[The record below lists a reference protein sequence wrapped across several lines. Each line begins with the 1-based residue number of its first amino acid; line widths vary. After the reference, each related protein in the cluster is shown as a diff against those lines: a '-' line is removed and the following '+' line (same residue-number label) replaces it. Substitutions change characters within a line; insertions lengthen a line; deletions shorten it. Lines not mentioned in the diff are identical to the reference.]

1 MKADKFFLQFIA
13 IFGIMM
19 MFAVS
24 GWGAVL
30 DTDTFNTDDKDGWG
44 GSGESW
50 DAGTQRLA
58 INRDQTGTKT
68 FTFAAYPNQIVS
80 VMLDAAK
87 TATWEASDLIQIT
100 ANGVSVYNSNADGSI
115 SFNATLNGSG
125 QLALIVTP
133 NTNNNNEDLYIDNVT
148 INYTPPPEINVVGVA
163 DGGTDTSF
171 GSTLVTSGTI
181 DRTYTIQNTGT
192 GDLTLG
198 AVSAGGDFTVTS
210 QPTSPVAAGGST
222 TFTVRF
228 DPSAIGTRTATI
240 SFTNNDSNENPYNFS
255 ISGIG
260 DTPPIMGDVPN
271 QTAIVGTAF
280 SLNIAS
286 YVTLTNADPVTL
298 YTLSGG
304 PLPAGLSFDNAT
316 GILSGMPTTVTGATS
331 FSITATD
338 DDGVSNSDTF
348 TITVNAPSADL
359 VLTKSAPGSVTIN
372 NTMQYTI
379 SITNNGPAS
388 TEDLT
393 LTDVLP
399 ASLIYQISYGTD
411 WICSYTAGTR
421 TVSCLHPTEF
431 TSGATS
437 EITIVVTAPS
447 SAQSVTNQASI
458 SGLTPDSNLAN
469 NTDSA
474 TTSVTTT
481 SYSSSNLRPFT
492 LQKQYNINGNMKIIG
507 NSVMLKSDGTCA
519 GLGTNN
525 NDITP
530 TWANKDSDASTWNSS
545 SADLT
550 LPVGVNSSRIKYAGL
565 YWQGRV
571 DNGEDFW
578 TNGKNIKFKPAGLAY
593 QDLTSP
599 ATKFN
604 WTIRSADSGYQG
616 VYDVTAL
623 VKQSIDLVPAA
634 TIDSTGYSGTFWGA
648 NVLAKKFTNGYGAWS
663 LVVIYEDYDD
673 TLKNIS
679 LYDGFIAV
687 NDGDTR
693 STTLSGFL
701 TPTSGAVH
709 SNFLIFGGEGDITLT
724 DSVTMTDRFGNDRS
738 LGSNI
743 FDSSQEINGVS
754 VTSRNPSCINTIGID
769 IDSFD
774 VGSTSATTQIIGN
787 GQTSTTVKLKSTGDV
802 YYPGVFAFSTE
813 LYIPDVCYLEDVT
826 FNGLPITE
834 DNIPSTNDDVLFDV
848 TITNK
853 TDEVAKGVFVEKVF
867 DKPNEITYVDGSMQI
882 APIPGITYT
891 AKTDA
896 TGDDTAEY
904 STDTKTAKFLLGT
917 GATWYIGGTL
927 SKDVDTKFKYEAKV
941 GDQNASDN
949 TYLVSYRNDLLGITF
964 TGIPIRKCSDFN
976 NSFTVYAPVI
986 GSYNAVQSGAV
997 NVAGGDTD
1005 PIDPLD
1011 AKNALFTQIVNQP
1024 FSVDIISFG
1033 LDNITPTAPSQS
1045 IDLNLSIVELS
1056 VDGSCT
1062 NNDIYAV
1069 QTITFNTS
1077 DKYKTVTINPQI
1089 TSNNAAFH
1097 MVTSNADLCSR
1108 DNFAI
1113 RPAGY
1118 TGNFTPSSTL
1128 KAGSDFNLTLVAK
1141 GIDSS
1146 AVTGYDG
1153 SVAVTALTQNT
1164 SCPVPNGSLSNSSG
1178 NPLGS
1183 QMFDGVDTAILNN
1196 IKFGDVGLFDMNV
1209 TDSTWTIVDSAKG
1222 DCIVGSDAYIADANG
1237 KVGCMVRATFNPVI
1251 TPDHF
1256 AVTSSM
1262 TNYGSGFT
1270 YLSSDLNTS
1279 AILSISATAQSLSGT
1294 TTQNYNSGCYAKAT
1308 DYNIVYDNIAVTP
1321 SGNLTTLKFETITT
1335 AETNTSTN
1343 GTMSINTPISL
1354 PSIPSTIFSTDT
1366 NGTGN
1371 ISIRINFD
1379 RNITKAVNPFL
1390 LNISDVNVTD
1400 TDAVQGNG
1408 TIDTNATFL
1417 FGRTHASRQRYE
1429 GTNGTANIYFET
1441 YCFGAGCDKALLP
1454 NGTASKRVDDVR
1466 WFINENHNILNDG
1479 NVSIVVQK
1487 GGTNSASDKV
1497 YASDNPA
1504 GNPSATALSYDESR
1518 GYPYKTTMENNASGW
1533 LIQNEN
1539 NANATTNEFQVEFNN
1554 IGDWTGEHNTST
1566 TTKIP
1571 EGATT
1576 NRRIMW

>member
-1 MKADKFFLQFIA
+1 
-13 IFGIMM
+13 
-19 MFAVS
+19 
-24 GWGAVL
+24 
-30 DTDTFNTDDKDGWG
+30 
-44 GSGESW
+44 
-50 DAGTQRLA
+50 
-58 INRDQTGTKT
+58 
-68 FTFAAYPNQIVS
+68 
-80 VMLDAAK
+80 
-87 TATWEASDLIQIT
+87 
-100 ANGVSVYNSNADGSI
+100 
-115 SFNATLNGSG
+115 
-125 QLALIVTP
+125 
-133 NTNNNNEDLYIDNVT
+133 
-148 INYTPPPEINVVGVA
+148 
-163 DGGTDTSF
+163 
-171 GSTLVTSGTI
+171 
-181 DRTYTIQNTGT
+181 
-192 GDLTLG
+192 
-198 AVSAGGDFTVTS
+198 
-210 QPTSPVAAGGST
+210 
-222 TFTVRF
+222 
-228 DPSAIGTRTATI
+228 
-240 SFTNNDSNENPYNFS
+240 
-255 ISGIG
+255 
-260 DTPPIMGDVPN
+260 
-271 QTAIVGTAF
+271 
-280 SLNIAS
+280 
-286 YVTLTNADPVTL
+286 
-298 YTLSGG
+298 
-304 PLPAGLSFDNAT
+304 
-316 GILSGMPTTVTGATS
+316 
-331 FSITATD
+331 
-338 DDGVSNSDTF
+338 
-348 TITVNAPSADL
+348 
-359 VLTKSAPGSVTIN
+359 
-372 NTMQYTI
+372 
-379 SITNNGPAS
+379 
-388 TEDLT
+388 
-393 LTDVLP
+393 
-399 ASLIYQISYGTD
+399 
-411 WICSYTAGTR
+411 
-421 TVSCLHPTEF
+421 
-431 TSGATS
+431 
-437 EITIVVTAPS
+437 
-447 SAQSVTNQASI
+447 
-458 SGLTPDSNLAN
+458 
-469 NTDSA
+469 
-474 TTSVTTT
+474 
-481 SYSSSNLRPFT
+481 
-492 LQKQYNINGNMKIIG
+492 
-507 NSVMLKSDGTCA
+507 
-519 GLGTNN
+519 
-525 NDITP
+525 
-530 TWANKDSDASTWNSS
+530 
-545 SADLT
+545 
-550 LPVGVNSSRIKYAGL
+550 
-565 YWQGRV
+565 
-571 DNGEDFW
+571 
-578 TNGKNIKFKPAGLAY
+578 IKFKPAGLAY

-709 SNFLIFGGEGDITLT
+709 SNLLIFGGEGDITLT
-724 DSVTMTDRFGNDRS
+724 DSVTMTDRFGIDRS

-826 FNGLPITE
+826 FNGLPITG

-867 DKPNEITYVDGSMQI
+867 DKPSEITYVDGSMQI
-882 APIPGITYT
+882 APIPGITYS

-896 TGDDTAEY
+896 IGDDTAEY

-986 GSYNAVQSGAV
+986 GSYNAVRSGAV

-1011 AKNALFTQIVNQP
+1011 AKNALYTQIVNQP

-1033 LDNITPTAPSQS
+1033 LDNITPTAPAQS
-1045 IDLNLSIVELS
+1045 VDLNLSMVELS
-1056 VDGSCT
+1056 ADGSCT
-1062 NNDIYAV
+1062 DNNISAI
-1069 QTITFNTS
+1069 QTLTFTTS
-1077 DKYKTVTINPQI
+1077 NKYKTATVNALIA
-1089 TSNNAAFH
+1089 SNNAAFH
-1097 MVTSNADLCSR
+1097 MVTSNANLCSR

-1118 TGNFTPSSTL
+1118 TGIFTPSGTL
-1128 KAGSDFNLTLVAK
+1128 KAGNDFNLTLIAK

-1153 SVAVTALTQNT
+1153 SVAITALTQNT
-1164 SCPVPNGSLSNSSG
+1164 SCPVRNGNLSDSSG

-1183 QMFDGVDTAILNN
+1183 QIFNGVDTAILNN
-1196 IKFGDVGLFDMNV
+1196 IKFGDIGLFDMNV

-1222 DCIVGSDAYIADANG
+1222 DCITESNSTTPDVNG
-1237 KVGCMVRATFNPVI
+1237 KVGCLIRSTFNPVLI
-1251 TPDHF
+1251 PDHF
-1256 AVTSSM
+1256 GVTSII
-1262 TNYGSGFT
+1262 TNHGNGFT

-1279 AILSISATAQSLSGT
+1279 AILNISTTAQSLSGT

-1308 DYNIVYDNIAVTP
+1308 DYNIVYDNLAITP
-1321 SGNLTTLKFETITT
+1321 NGNLTTLNFF
-1335 AETNTSTN
+1335 ETNTSTS
-1343 GTMSINTPISL
+1343 GVININSSL
-1354 PSIPSTIFSTDT
+1354 VLSNLSSSIFSTDA

-1371 ISIRINFD
+1371 VSIQINFD
-1379 RNITKAVNPFL
+1379 RNATKVVNPFI

-1400 TDAVQGNG
+1400 TDAVQGNS

-1429 GTNGTANIYFET
+1429 GTAGTANIYFET
-1441 YCFGAGCDKALLP
+1441 YCFGAGCNKALLP
-1454 NGTASKRVDDVR
+1454 NGVNSKRVDDVR
-1466 WFINENHNILNDG
+1466 WFINEDH
-1479 NVSIVVQK
+1479 
-1487 GGTNSASDKV
+1487 
-1497 YASDNPA
+1497 NPA
-1504 GNPSATALSYDESR
+1504 NNGVIGTVKQKDGTVTTADDKINITAQTNGNPSTASLFYNQNS
-1518 GYPYKTTMENNASGW
+1518 YPYKATMEGSASSW
-1533 LIQNEN
+1533 LIQNEF
-1539 NANATTNEFQVEFNN
+1539 NANATTNEFQVEFDN

-1566 TTKIP
+1566 ITTSPNK
-1571 EGATT
+1571 ATI

>member
-1 MKADKFFLQFIA
+1 MRADRFFLQFIA

-24 GWGAVL
+24 GLGDGGFNDSCNGERINELHSISTATSHTESGTLYDGSGADDDNDYYYFKPGVAGTL
-30 DTDTFNTDDKDGWG
+30 NINSYSSNYDTDLKISTDDCDRDRVLNDGT
-44 GSGESW
+44 SYS
-50 DAGTQRLA
+50 TPTP
-58 INRDQTGTKT
+58 INISASDTVYIRVMRERNDRTTTYNIPMT
-68 FTFAAYPNQIVS
+68 FTP
-80 VMLDAAK
+80 
-87 TATWEASDLIQIT
+87 AST
-100 ANGVSVYNSNADGSI
+100 S
-115 SFNATLNGSG
+115 
-125 QLALIVTP
+125 
-133 NTNNNNEDLYIDNVT
+133 
-148 INYTPPPEINVVGVA
+148 EINVIGIA
-163 DGGTDTSF
+163 DNGTDTSF

-304 PLPAGLSFDNAT
+304 PLPAGLSFNSST
-316 GILSGMPTTVTGATS
+316 GVLSGTPTTATSTTS

-338 DDGVSNSDTF
+338 DDGISNSDAF
-348 TITVNAPSADL
+348 TI
-359 VLTKSAPGSVTIN
+359 SV
-372 NTMQYTI
+372 
-379 SITNNGPAS
+379 SVVSPIT
-388 TEDLT
+388 E
-393 LTDVLP
+393 
-399 ASLIYQISYGTD
+399 
-411 WICSYTAGTR
+411 
-421 TVSCLHPTEF
+421 
-431 TSGATS
+431 
-437 EITIVVTAPS
+437 
-447 SAQSVTNQASI
+447 
-458 SGLTPDSNLAN
+458 
-469 NTDSA
+469 
-474 TTSVTTT
+474 
-481 SYSSSNLRPFT
+481 NLRNFAIRNPIET
-492 LQKQYNINGNMKIIG
+492 RNINGNLKVIG
-507 NSVMLKSDGTCA
+507 NTVLCVKNDGNCYNYTGTESNANLNLKYIDIDG
-519 GLGTNN
+519 
-525 NDITP
+525 
-530 TWANKDSDASTWNSS
+530 DASTFNSS
-545 SADLT
+545 KAEINIPQDAVIKWAGVYTQGYLKGQTLQNSKTILQEPIYLSANGISKFASTPLQIDLYPNDNYGYT
-550 LPVGVNSSRIKYAGL
+550 YGTFSEILQFIGKKGSEINGYVTAANIKSYE
-565 YWQGRV
+565 
-571 DNGEDFW
+571 GEDSS
-578 TNGKNIKFKPAGLAY
+578 GLG
-593 QDLTSP
+593 
-599 ATKFN
+599 N
-604 WTIRSADSGYQG
+604 
-616 VYDVTAL
+616 
-623 VKQSIDLVPAA
+623 
-634 TIDSTGYSGTFWGA
+634 
-648 NVLAKKFTNGYGAWS
+648 YGAWT
-663 LVVIYEDYDD
+663 LVIVYEDKADS
-673 TLKNIS
+673 LKNIS
-679 LYDGFIAV
+679 IFDGYRKVADETGFRNVDI
-687 NDGDTR
+687 DI
-693 STTLSGFL
+693 SGFL
-701 TPTSGAVH
+701 TPSSGTVTSTLSVFA
-709 SNFLIFGGEGDITLT
+709 GEGDKNIQGDKLYVDGTAINETNAFYSYISGNFNRTPSYANNQGIDIQNHDVSHIIQHNQYSSTITLT
-724 DSVTMTDRFGNDRS
+724 STQDTYF
-738 LGSNI
+738 
-743 FDSSQEINGVS
+743 
-754 VTSRNPSCINTIGID
+754 PSMI
-769 IDSFD
+769 
-774 VGSTSATTQIIGN
+774 
-787 GQTSTTVKLKSTGDV
+787 
-802 YYPGVFAFSTE
+802 AFSTE

-826 FNGLPITE
+826 FNGLPITG
-834 DNIPSTNDDVLFDV
+834 DNIPSTNDDVLYDV

-896 TGDDTAEY
+896 IGDDTAEY

-1196 IKFGDVGLFDMNV
+1196 IKFGDIGLFDMNV

-1222 DCIVGSDAYIADANG
+1222 DCIVGSDTYIADANG

-1279 AILSISATAQSLSGT
+1279 AILSISTTAQSLSGT

-1343 GTMSINTPISL
+1343 GTMSINAPISL

-1454 NGTASKRVDDVR
+1454 SGTASKRVDDVR

-1497 YASDNPA
+1497 DASDNPA

-1533 LIQNEN
+1533 LIQNEY